1 MIVRPSLLAVAAATL
16 IALAP
21 AVARAQA
28 TDFYQGKTVN
38 IMVGTS
44 AGGIFDISS
53 RLLARHMGRFI
64 PGNPSIVVQ
73 SQPGAAGASLINR
86 LDKSIE
92 RQGLTFASINR
103 ALPQMALVGDPSVPI
118 DPLVLTWIGSLS
130 SFGTDGYMMAIN
142 AKKPAQSIKDLT
154 GPNAQLLY
162 LGNTGVG
169 STNGIFAMLA
179 RDLLHLNI
187 KIVGGYPGA
196 TEVWLG
202 MDHGEVDGQF
212 MDISALMLTRQEMWK
227 SGQLKALLAFGRTT
241 RHPDYPNVPI
251 GRELITD
258 PDDLELIKFAELPFF
273 MAVPFAAPPGL
284 PPDRIKILRTAFMA
298 TAADPEFM
306 ADVAKAGLIFSP
318 IDGEA
323 VHALLAEGAKASP
336 AVRQRFAKLL
346 QER

>member
-1 MIVRPSLLAVAAATL
+1 MIVRPSLLAVATATL

-21 AVARAQA
+21 AVAKGQP

-53 RLLARHMGRFI
+53 RLLAKHMGRFI
-64 PGNPSIVVQ
+64 PGHPSIVVQ

-86 LDKSIE
+86 LDKTIE

-103 ALPQMALVGDPSVPI
+103 ALPQLALVGDPSVPF
-118 DPLVLTWIGSLS
+118 DPLDLTWIGSLS
-130 SFGTDGYMMAIN
+130 SFATDAYMMAIT
-142 AKKPAQSIKDLT
+142 AKTPAQSIKDLT
-154 GPNAQLLY
+154 GPNAQLLH
-162 LGNTGVG
+162 LGSTGVG
-169 STNGIFAMLA
+169 STNGIFATLA

-187 KIVGGYPGA
+187 KVVGGYPGA

-212 MDISALMLTRQEMWK
+212 MEISALMLTRSQMWK
-227 SGQLKALLAFGRTT
+227 SGQLKSLVAFGRTT
-241 RHPDYPNVPI
+241 RHPDYPDVPI

-258 PDDLELIKFAELPFF
+258 PDDLELVKFAEFPFF

-284 PPDRIKILRTAFMA
+284 PPDRVKILRTAFMA
-298 TAADPEFM
+298 TAADPEFL

-323 VHALLAEGAKASP
+323 VHAVLAEGAKAP
-336 AVRQRFAKLL
+336 LAVRQRFAKLL